1 MKIKR
6 AYKYKDDMS
15 NNEIEKSNRKISI
28 IVLWITNF
36 IQEFNRIFFYYS
48 FLIQFDWDRKY
59 NIIKWIKFIQF
70 GNKWL
75 FVNSCKYYYV
85 IITKTSSMIYPSAF
99 SI

>member
-6 AYKYKDDMS
+6 AYKDDMS

-48 FLIQFDWDRKY
+48 FLIQFDWDRK
-59 NIIKWIKFIQF
+59 
-70 GNKWL
+70 
-75 FVNSCKYYYV
+75 
-85 IITKTSSMIYPSAF
+85 
-99 SI
+99 

>member
-36 IQEFNRIFFYYS
+36 IQEFNRIFF
-48 FLIQFDWDRKY
+48 LL
-59 NIIKWIKFIQF
+59 FIF
-70 GNKWL
+70 NSIWL
-75 FVNSCKYYYV
+75 R
-85 IITKTSSMIYPSAF
+85 
-99 SI
+99 